1 MGKVEHVNVVD
12 QMNTEDEQPVP
23 VQRKRPKL
31 KKRYVLIS
39 ILLIL
44 LVVGSVFSVIEY
56 RAYNT
61 RYHNDLA
68 LAQTGV
74 QHLRKAES
82 LLAAYQKNFFDD
94 RPVSQAQQEFSAAIP
109 IFAQLNT
116 ELKSLPAISTSL
128 PVYGARLN
136 AALRLLPIAIEASQ
150 AGLVACSTLKLLISR
165 FHNPVSGKGQDLT
178 MADLAVVNQNFQQIK
193 TVFNLIVGQVSHLQ
207 PADLQLDPHL
217 SKLLDTFHKDLPTL
231 QAWLGTAE
239 KLLTVIPTLLG
250 VGTPTNYLVEVLDS
264 TELRPGGGF
273 IGNYGIV
280 TVSGGRLASAHL
292 TDTYLLDNA
301 FIATGHSI
309 PFPAAYTWFDQSPQ
323 GWSLRDS
330 NLDADFRTDAL
341 NAEHLYT
348 QEGGV
353 IPVQGVIAITP
364 ALIQQALEITGPI
377 SVPEYH
383 ETVTSQNLVD
393 RIHYYQLVADDRGQ
407 GIVSSPDGHTS
418 VRKHFTAL
426 LAEHFLARVHQL
438 PSSEVSR
445 FIQLILKAM
454 QSKDIQIYLNQSIAE
469 NLLHQL
475 HLDGAIQQSNGDGI
489 FVVDANIASDKANS
503 FITSTLNDQVV
514 IDARGN
520 ATHHTTLSYAWS
532 IAGKLYGSPLYR
544 DYVRVYVPPG
554 SILNTQ
560 DGWQPRG
567 TSTAFGREVWAGF
580 FTLSY
585 GQADTITL
593 TWTVPGVARKDANGW
608 HYSDALQRQAGS
620 PLWKLDLQV
629 TLPPCAVINNK
640 EGGLVSTGRQRATLN
655 QLLYKDINVRLDYAC

>member
-1 MGKVEHVNVVD
+1 MGKVDHVNVVD
-12 QMNTEDEQPVP
+12 QMNTEGEQPVS
-23 VQRKRPKL
+23 VRRKRPKL
-31 KKRYVLIS
+31 KKRYVLIG
-39 ILLIL
+39 ILLFL
-44 LVVGSVFSVIEY
+44 FLVGSVFSVIGY
-56 RAYNT
+56 RTYDT

-68 LAQTGV
+68 LAQTGA

-82 LLAAYQKNFFDD
+82 LLAAYQKNLFDD
-94 RPVSQAQQEFSAAIP
+94 RPVNQAQQEFSAAIP
-109 IFAQLNT
+109 IFVQLNT
-116 ELKSLPAISTSL
+116 ELKSLPGISTSL

-136 AALRLLPIAIEASQ
+136 AALHLLPIAIEASQ
-150 AGLVACSTLKLLISR
+150 AGLVACRTLNLLISR

-193 TVFNLIVGQVSHLQ
+193 TVFNLIVDQVSHLQ
-207 PADLQLDPHL
+207 PADLQLDPRL
-217 SKLLDTFHKDLPTL
+217 SKLLDTFHREIPTL
-231 QAWLGTAE
+231 QTWLGTAE
-239 KLLTVIPTLLG
+239 KLLPVIPTLLG

-264 TELRPGGGF
+264 SELRPGGGF

-301 FIATGHSI
+301 FKATGRSI
-309 PFPAAYTWFDQSPQ
+309 PFPAAYTWFDQSPG

-330 NLDADFRTDAL
+330 NLDADFQTDAR

-364 ALIQQALEITGPI
+364 ALIQRALEITGPI

-393 RIHYYQLVADDRGQ
+393 RIHYYQLVADDR
-407 GIVSSPDGHTS
+407 SS

-438 PSSEVSR
+438 PSSEVSK
-445 FIQLILKAM
+445 FIQLLVKGM
-454 QSKDIQIYLNQSIAE
+454 QSKDIQIYLNQSVAE
-469 NLLHQL
+469 NLLHLL
-475 HLDGAIQQSNGDGI
+475 HLDGAIQQSDGDGI

-503 FITSTLNDQVV
+503 FITNTLNDQVV

-520 ATHHTTLSYAWS
+520 ATHHTTLSYAWA
-532 IAGKLYGSPLYR
+532 IEGKLYGSPLYR

-567 TSTAFGREVWAGF
+567 TSMAFGREVWAGF

-585 GQADTITL
+585 GQTDTITL
-593 TWTVPGVARKDANGW
+593 TWTVPGVARKGANGW

-640 EGGLVSTGRQRATLN
+640 EGGLVSTSKREARLN
-655 QLLYKDINVRLDYAC
+655 QLLNKDINVGLDYAC